1 MSLTLSNMGN
11 YNLSMR
17 LFKRANGVYY
27 AEMKRGIWRSLK
39 TKDEREAKTRFKSIA
54 RDALKGKLLLL
65 DKQSTITIQEF
76 FDEYLKW
83 AENNRSGTTHE
94 RATYTIKKFIEA
106 VGGSKYLV
114 ALKQKD
120 MDAFL
125 DYCRMKGNKP
135 STLDI
140 ERRTIKGILTQAVK
154 WEYVKEN
161 PFRGY
166 GQIKFHKRLPL
177 WLEVDEIKKVF
188 DIIGNNRKYR
198 LMFALFIYTGGRR
211 EEIKKLQWSDI
222 KTEGIYFRE
231 TKNYQARIIP
241 ICESLENIIAEYDR
255 GVGFLFDITLDQITH
270 RIKYYLRKAGVGHI
284 RTHDLR
290 HTFASHLR
298 KAGVTIDRIK
308 ELLGHK
314 SLSTTM
320 IYAHLDQ
327 TDLKE
332 AMRKLPY

>member
-1 MSLTLSNMGN
+1 
-11 YNLSMR
+11 MR
-17 LFKRANGVYY
+17 LFRRANGVYY
-27 AEMKRGIWRSLK
+27 AELKRGVWRSLK

-54 RDALKGKLLLL
+54 REALKGKLLLL

-83 AENNRSGTTHE
+83 AENNRSRTTHE
-94 RATYTIKKFIEA
+94 RATYTIKKFVVA
-106 VGGSKYLV
+106 LGGSRDLV
-114 ALKQKD
+114 SLKSKD
-120 MDAFL
+120 MDTFL

-135 STLDI
+135 PTLDI

-154 WEYVKEN
+154 WEYLKAN
-161 PFRGY
+161 PFKGY
-166 GQIKFHKRLPL
+166 AQIKFHKRLPL
-177 WLEVDEIKKVF
+177 WLELDQIKRVF
-188 DIIGNNRKYR
+188 DVIGSNRGYR

-222 KTEGIYFRE
+222 KNEGIHFRE
-231 TKNYQARIIP
+231 TKNYQARTIP
-241 ICESLENIIAEYDR
+241 ICDSLKNILAEYDR
-255 GVGFLFDITLDQITH
+255 GVGFLFDISLDQITH
-270 RIKYYLRKAGVGHI
+270 RMKYYLRKAEVGYI

-298 KAGVTIDRIK
+298 KAGVSIDRIK